1 MNFLIQSVLPLNYID
16 TDNIFGGMRM
26 NQEIIIRAGEIVAQN
41 TGEVYNLTEDCCGN
55 TWKGIKRTLLL

>member
-55 TWKGIKRTLLL
+55 T